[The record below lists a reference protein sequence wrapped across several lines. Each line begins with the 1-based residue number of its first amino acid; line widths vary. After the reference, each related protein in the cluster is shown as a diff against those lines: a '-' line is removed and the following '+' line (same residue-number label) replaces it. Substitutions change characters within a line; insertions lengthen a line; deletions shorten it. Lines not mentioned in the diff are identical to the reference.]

1 MQALFARVRPFLRYS
16 LALFWL
22 VSAVTGLLDLRGWG
36 VLLVT
41 HLPIRI
47 GTALVVLGAACL
59 LNVAVAFL
67 VFRAWRPRRLA
78 TLQFFLVLAYTAIAT
93 ILFPSL
99 WMEPLGPLL
108 KNVPILAAILAWG
121 TLEEPAR

>member
-1 MQALFARVRPFLRYS
+1 MQALFPRVKPLLRYS

-22 VSAVTGLLDLRGWG
+22 ASAVTGLLDLRGWG
-36 VLLVT
+36 VLLVNS
-41 HLPIRI
+41 LPIGI
-47 GTALVVLGAACL
+47 GTALFVLATACL
-59 LNVAVAFL
+59 ANAVLALL

-78 TLQFFLVLAYTAIAT
+78 TVQFFLVLAYTAIAT
-93 ILFPSL
+93 LLFPSL

-121 TLEEPAR
+121 ALEEPA

>member
-1 MQALFARVRPFLRYS
+1 MQALFLRVRPLLRHS
-16 LALFWL
+16 LALFWM
-22 VSAVTGLLDLRGWG
+22 VSAITGLLDLRGWS

-41 HLPIRI
+41 SLPIRI
-47 GTALVVLGAACL
+47 GTALFALATACL
-59 LNVAVAFL
+59 ANAVIALL

-78 TLQFFLVLAYTAIAT
+78 TIQFFLVLGYTAIAT
-93 ILFPSL
+93 VLFPSL

-121 TLEEPAR
+121 ALEEPA